1 MVVANIES
9 SLLRWHAAPSAEL
22 VRWRVPPDVADRAPQ
37 RIVKIAAAAF
47 PALGSKNQAAAAVKR
62 GALLLNGG
70 SFETSRIARAG
81 DELQLQLPPPKP
93 LAGEAL
99 AARCRFVDH
108 LLTQGLRAVHEDDDV
123 AVCFKPPGVHTKR
136 GQNRKFAAFE
146 DALPAL
152 LTPPECDDAL
162 PLPLACHRLDVPVGG
177 LLLVAKTRAAAV
189 ALGGALERREVR
201 KVYHAL
207 VVGTPRAGLVET
219 PVDGAPAR
227 SSLEVLAATRHQH
240 WGAVSRVR
248 LSPHT
253 GRTHQLRVHCAS
265 LGTPIVGDD
274 LYHDLASDARGS
286 SSAHDRGPLPPV
298 RSGALF
304 LQSCGVTF
312 DHPTTGAEWTVA
324 VAEAPKFRSL
334 YERALGAARYD
345 DERAVEG

>member
-1 MVVANIES
+1 M
-9 SLLRWHAAPSAEL
+9 
-22 VRWRVPPDVADRAPQ
+22 
-37 RIVKIAAAAF
+37 
-47 PALGSKNQAAAAVKR
+47 
-62 GALLLNGG
+62 
-70 SFETSRIARAG
+70 
-81 DELQLQLPPPKP
+81 
-93 LAGEAL
+93 
-99 AARCRFVDH
+99 
-108 LLTQGLRAVHEDDDV
+108 
-123 AVCFKPPGVHTKR
+123 
-136 GQNRKFAAFE
+136 
-146 DALPAL
+146 
-152 LTPPECDDAL
+152 
-162 PLPLACHRLDVPVGG
+162 
-177 LLLVAKTRAAAV
+177 
-189 ALGGALERREVR
+189 
-201 KVYHAL
+201 
-207 VVGTPRAGLVET
+207 VGTPRAGLVET

-274 LYHDLASDARGS
+274 LYHDLAGDARGS

-345 DERAVEG
+345 DERAEDVRNYEFHQARIDTSKHLLDSVVISRWRSRTAVAHGGRWRSRTADEDYGTARRLPLEAEAHTGVNGPTTELHTTKLHATELQDYVVCAKPRLRRGAARLHLGDDDGAAVGSQRRRLIEAEREDIVVAVGAGVAVAASVAGVRELLLREGRRGCS

>member
-123 AVCFKPPGVHTKR
+123 AVCFAAGRAHEARAEPQVCGLRGRAARSADAAGVRRRAAAAARVPPAR
-136 GQNRKFAAFE
+136 RPSAACCSS
-146 DALPAL
+146 P
-152 LTPPECDDAL
+152 
-162 PLPLACHRLDVPVGG
+162 R
-177 LLLVAKTRAAAV
+177 RAAAV

-253 GRTHQLRVHCAS
+253 GRTHQLRVHRAS

-274 LYHDLASDARGS
+274 LYHDLAGDAR
-286 SSAHDRGPLPPV
+286 APPRRTTAARCR
-298 RSGALF
+298 RSGREPF

-312 DHPTTGAEWTVA
+312 DHLDDGRRVDRRRRRGAQV
-324 VAEAPKFRSL
+324 SL
-334 YERALGAARYD
+334 ALRARAGRRALRR
-345 DERAVEG
+345 RAGGGGMR

>member
-9 SLLRWHAAPSAEL
+9 SLLRWHTAEAEL

-81 DELQLQLPPPKP
+81 DELQLQLTPPKV

-274 LYHDLASDARGS
+274 LYHDLAGDARGS

>member
-1 MVVANIES
+1 M
-9 SLLRWHAAPSAEL
+9 
-22 VRWRVPPDVADRAPQ
+22 
-37 RIVKIAAAAF
+37 
-47 PALGSKNQAAAAVKR
+47 
-62 GALLLNGG
+62 
-70 SFETSRIARAG
+70 
-81 DELQLQLPPPKP
+81 
-93 LAGEAL
+93 
-99 AARCRFVDH
+99 
-108 LLTQGLRAVHEDDDV
+108 
-123 AVCFKPPGVHTKR
+123 
-136 GQNRKFAAFE
+136 
-146 DALPAL
+146 
-152 LTPPECDDAL
+152 
-162 PLPLACHRLDVPVGG
+162 
-177 LLLVAKTRAAAV
+177 
-189 ALGGALERREVR
+189 
-201 KVYHAL
+201 YHAL

-274 LYHDLASDARGS
+274 LYHDLAGDARGS